1 MFKIISIR
9 YELAEDD
16 LSEVLGDAVRCQVPF
31 DKGMEFV
38 SAEEA
43 LKYAAKRLGYDIPFV
58 KWGALRPHRGIL
70 DEVDA
75 TDGKTVRLYEYVV
88 DFNVDNQ
95 FRQIKPEDFQVGS
108 DNWRKWEN
116 KAIDL
121 YDMNIFVCLISKDI
135 EVVRFT

>member
-116 KAIDL
+116 KEIDL

>member
-1 MFKIISIR
+1 MFEIIRIR

-16 LSEVLGDAVRCQVPF
+16 LGEVLGDTIRCQVPF
-31 DKGMEFV
+31 DKGMKFE

-43 LKYAAKRLGYDIPFV
+43 LKYAAKRLGYDIPFL

-70 DEVDA
+70 DEVDV
-75 TDGKTVRLYEYVV
+75 TDGKTFRLYEYTV

-95 FRQIKPEDFQVGS
+95 FRKINPENFQVGS

-116 KAIDL
+116 GEIDL
-121 YDMNIFVCLISKDI
+121 YDMNIFVCLINKDI

>member
-16 LSEVLGDAVRCQVPF
+16 LSEVLGDTVRCQVPF
-31 DKGMEFV
+31 DKGMEFE

-58 KWGALRPHRGIL
+58 KWGALRPHRGLL

-75 TDGKTVRLYEYVV
+75 NDGKTFRLYEYVV

-95 FRQIKPEDFQVGS
+95 FRQIKHEDFQVGS

-116 KAIDL
+116 KEIDL
-121 YDMNIFVCLISKDI
+121 YDMNIFVGLINKDI

>member
-1 MFKIISIR
+1 MFEIIRIQ

-16 LSEVLGDAVRCQVPF
+16 LSEITGNTVRCQVPF

-58 KWGALRPHRGIL
+58 KWGALRPDPGIL
-70 DEVDA
+70 DEVDS
-75 TDGKTVRLYEYVV
+75 TDGKTFRLYEYTV

-95 FRQIKPEDFQVGS
+95 FRQIKPEDFQIGS

-116 KAIDL
+116 KEIDL
-121 YDMNIFVCLISKDI
+121 YAMNIIVGLISKDI
-135 EVVRFT
+135 KVVRFT

>member
-1 MFKIISIR
+1 MFEIINIR

-31 DKGMEFV
+31 DKGMEFE

-75 TDGKTVRLYEYVV
+75 TDGKTFRLYEYVV

-95 FRQIKPEDFQVGS
+95 FRQINPKDFQVGS
-108 DNWRKWEN
+108 DNWRKWKN
-116 KAIDL
+116 KEIDL
-121 YDMNIFVCLISKDI
+121 YDMNIFVGLISKDI

>member
-1 MFKIISIR
+1 MFEIISIR

-16 LSEVLGDAVRCQVPF
+16 LSEITGNTVRCQVPF
-31 DKGMEFV
+31 DKGMEFE

-58 KWGALRPHRGIL
+58 KWGALRPHRGLL

-75 TDGKTVRLYEYVV
+75 TDGKTFRLYEYVV

-116 KAIDL
+116 KEIDL
-121 YDMNIFVCLISKDI
+121 YNMNIFVGLISKDI